1 MSLRRQTAEKFDRK
15 GMKHIRVRYTIEN
28 INVAQVLDKL
38 LPIMAEKNE
47 STAFN
52 PSLIKRLCG
61 GMIFLSQS
69 MRDAMIIKVC
79 NQSKDNIIMQINRSL
94 SDNGMGIELGDI
106 SFAGGERLMNISA
119 DVAEVNYESVALKL
133 MPKIIEQVPSNEK
146 TEAIIKALDIV
157 GDDRDELVKGILQ
170 SLSDEKKEE
179 LTAHFV
185 NSYSKEL
192 CDLLNKLISKNGI
205 AAEITD
211 INIAK

>member
-69 MRDAMIIKVC
+69 MRDAMIVKVC

-94 SDNGMGIELGDI
+94 SDNGLGIELDDL

-133 MPKIIEQVPSNEK
+133 LPKIIEQVPCNEK
-146 TEAIIKALDIV
+146 TEAILKALDIV

-170 SLSDEKKEE
+170 SLGDEKKEE

-185 NSYSKEL
+185 NSYSKEM

>member
-1 MSLRRQTAEKFDRK
+1 M
-15 GMKHIRVRYTIEN
+15 
-28 INVAQVLDKL
+28 KL
-38 LPIMAEKNE
+38 L
-47 STAFN
+47 
-52 PSLIKRLCG
+52 
-61 GMIFLSQS
+61 
-69 MRDAMIIKVC
+69 
-79 NQSKDNIIMQINRSL
+79 
-94 SDNGMGIELGDI
+94 
-106 SFAGGERLMNISA
+106 
-119 DVAEVNYESVALKL
+119 
-133 MPKIIEQVPSNEK
+133 PKIIEQIPSNEK

-157 GDDRDELVKGILQ
+157 GDDRDGLVKGILQ